1 MTYSLKVQIGFP
13 NQETAQMVC
22 DVVGVDKEFK
32 KHEIQRKLT
41 VENNTLII
49 EYISNDMKLMRN
61 GYNTLSEHMHL
72 SLETIKQFSLP
83 N

>member
-1 MTYSLKVQIGFP
+1 
-13 NQETAQMVC
+13 MVC

-32 KHEIQRKLT
+32 KHEIQRTLT

-49 EYISNDMKLMRN
+49 EYSSNDMKLMRN

-72 SLETIKQFSLP
+72 PLLTIKEFALP